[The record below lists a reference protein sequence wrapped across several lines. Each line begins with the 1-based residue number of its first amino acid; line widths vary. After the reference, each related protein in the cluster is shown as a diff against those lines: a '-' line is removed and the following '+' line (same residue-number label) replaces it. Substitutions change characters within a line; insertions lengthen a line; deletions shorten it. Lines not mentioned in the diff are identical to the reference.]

1 METKRHLIMHWIE
14 QGLISK
20 KNTCKAL
27 TIANILP
34 NKNDWHKFIKQLMF
48 WLGSLSLAF
57 SLMFFIAYNWDA
69 MGRFARFTLIEVAI
83 ISCVIFYWKLGAD
96 NIKSKI
102 LLLSASIS
110 LGVLLAFYGQTYQT
124 GADPWQLFFSW
135 ALLMSPWVIISQF
148 SVMWVIWLILFN
160 ISILLYYNVRGG
172 LFLFAFRSDEILYLL
187 IFIFNVA
194 SWITWEI
201 SAKRFNWLNER
212 WAIRVIASIS
222 GFAITLLLINVI
234 FGSSRYGVLS
244 TFLYLL
250 FIGASGFIYRK
261 KIPDLFILAGTCLSA
276 IIITTLFFSNILFK
290 NGDEIGAFLF
300 MTLLLIGMATG
311 ATVWL
316 KKIHRGQQRNE

>member
-1 METKRHLIMHWIE
+1 MHWIE

-20 KNTCKAL
+20 QNTCKAL

-34 NKNDWHKFIKQLMF
+34 NKNNWHKFIKEFMF
-48 WLGSLSLAF
+48 CLGSLSLAF

-135 ALLMSPWVIISQF
+135 ALLISPWVIISQF
-148 SVMWVIWLILFN
+148 SAMWVIWLILFN
-160 ISILLYYNVRGG
+160 VSILFYYNVRGG
-172 LFLFAFRSDEILYLL
+172 LFLFEFRSDETLYLT

-194 SWITWEI
+194 SWIIWEI

-222 GFAITLLLINVI
+222 GFTITLLLIDV
-234 FGSSRYGVLS
+234 FVGSSRYGVLS
-244 TFLYLL
+244 TFFLYLL
-250 FIGASGFIYRK
+250 FIGTSGFIYRK
-261 KIPDLFILAGTCLSA
+261 KIPDLFILAGICLSV
-276 IIITTLFFSNILFK
+276 IIITTLFFSNILYR
-290 NGDEIGAFLF
+290 NDDEIGAFLF
-300 MTLLLIGMATG
+300 MILLLIGMATG